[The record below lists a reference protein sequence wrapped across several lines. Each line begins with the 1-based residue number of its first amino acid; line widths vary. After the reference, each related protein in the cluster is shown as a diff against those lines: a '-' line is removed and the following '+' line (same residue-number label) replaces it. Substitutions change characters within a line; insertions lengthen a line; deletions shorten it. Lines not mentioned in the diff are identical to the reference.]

1 MYQNIYDGKQYYP
14 KLSIELEPGVYVFRP
29 ISASG
34 KTFIHHTLK
43 DVARKYDTV
52 AYTYDDYL
60 DDISLEHKINRCN
73 GIPKVIMLDRY
84 DMYIGKCDD
93 VIEKYKNKSIILLD
107 IKDTNEATKRADDFV
122 YIERSNESI
131 RVYTV

>member
-1 MYQNIYDGKQYYP
+1 MYTNNYDGKQYYP
-14 KLSIELEPGVYVFRP
+14 KLNIELEPGVYVFRP

-60 DDISLEHKINRCN
+60 DGISLEHRISRCS

-93 VIEKYKNKSIILLD
+93 IIEKYENKSIILLD

-122 YIERSNESI
+122 YIELSNESI
-131 RVYTV
+131 RVYRV

>member
-34 KTFIHHTLK
+34 KTFMHHTLK

-60 DDISLEHKINRCN
+60 DGISLEHKINRCI
-73 GIPKVIMLDRY
+73 GIPEVIMLDRY

-93 VIEKYKNKSIILLD
+93 IIDEYDSKSIILLD
-107 IKDTNEATKRADDFV
+107 IKDTTEATKRADDFV

>member
-14 KLSIELEPGVYVFRP
+14 KLNIELEPGVYVFRP

-34 KTFIHHTLK
+34 KTLIHHTLK

-60 DDISLEHKINRCN
+60 DGISIENKISRCN
-73 GIPKVIMLDRY
+73 GIPKIIMLDRY
-84 DMYIGKCDD
+84 DMYIGKCDNI
-93 VIEKYKNKSIILLD
+93 IENMRTSQ
-107 IKDTNEATKRADDFV
+107 
-122 YIERSNESI
+122 
-131 RVYTV
+131 